1 MVDKMG
7 LLTDRIAIITGAAG
21 NLGRATAGAMQAAG
35 AKTVLVDFSNEQLQQ
50 AYPKAAQDPDRLLCG
65 GVDLTDEQS
74 ARTVVAAA
82 RERFGRIDV
91 LVNTVG
97 GFRGGKAVHEEELA
111 TWDLMMA
118 INVRTTLLACRAVL
132 PEFHA
137 RGSGAIV
144 NIAAGAALSSPNG
157 LAAYSASK
165 SGVIRLTEALAAE
178 GKAKGVRA
186 NAVLPGTI
194 DTPQNRAA
202 MPNADASKWVAPEA
216 IADVIVFLASDAA
229 RAVTGV
235 ALPVFGRA

>member
-1 MVDKMG
+1 M
-7 LLTDRIAIITGAAG
+7 R
-21 NLGRATAGAMQAAG
+21 AAG
-35 AKTVLVDFSNEQLQQ
+35 AKTVLVDGSQEHLQQ
-50 AYPKAAQDPDRLLCG
+50 AYPGAAQDPDRLLHG

-74 ARTVVAAA
+74 ARAVVAAA
-82 RERFGRIDV
+82 RERFGHIDA
-91 LVNTVG
+91 LVNIVG

-118 INVRTTLLACRAVL
+118 INLRTTLLTCRAVL
-132 PEFHA
+132 PEFYG
-137 RGSGAIV
+137 RGSGTIV
-144 NIAAGAALSSPNG
+144 NIAAGAALTAPAG

-165 SGVIRLTEALAAE
+165 SAVIRLTEALAAE
-178 GKAKGVRA
+178 GKTKGVRA

-202 MPNADASKWVAPEA
+202 MPKADTTKWVAPDA

>member
-1 MVDKMG
+1 MDTLQGK
-7 LLTDRIAIITGAAG
+7 IAIITGAAG
-21 NLGRATAGAMQAAG
+21 NLGRATAAAIRAAG
-35 AKTVLVDFSNEQLQQ
+35 AKTALVDASQEHLQQ
-50 AYPKAAQDPDRLLCG
+50 AYPAAHDADRLLLG
-65 GVDLTDEQS
+65 GIDLTDEQS
-74 ARTVVAAA
+74 ARAVAAAA

-97 GFRGGKAVHEEELA
+97 GFRGGKAVQEEELA

-118 INVRTTLLACRAVL
+118 MNVRTTLLACRAVL
-132 PEFHA
+132 PEFYGQ
-137 RGSGAIV
+137 GSGAIINV
-144 NIAAGAALSSPNG
+144 AAGAALSSPAG

-165 SGVIRLTEALAAE
+165 SAVIRLTEALAAE
-178 GKAKGVRA
+178 GKAKGVRV
-186 NAVLPGTI
+186 NAVLPSTI

-202 MPNADASKWVAPEA
+202 MPKADTSKWVAPEA

>member
-1 MVDKMG
+1 MSALHGK
-7 LLTDRIAIITGAAG
+7 IAIITGAAG
-21 NLGRATAGAMQAAG
+21 NLGRATAGAMRAAG
-35 AKTVLVDFSNEQLQQ
+35 AKTVLVDASQEHLQQ
-50 AYPKAAQDPDRLLCG
+50 AYPGAAQDPDRLPYG
-65 GVDLTDEQS
+65 GIDLTDEQS
-74 ARTVVAAA
+74 ARAVVAAT
-82 RERFGRIDV
+82 RERFGRIDA
-91 LVNTVG
+91 LVNIVG

-118 INVRTTLLACRAVL
+118 VNVRTTLLACRAVL
-132 PEFHA
+132 PEFYGQ
-137 RGSGAIV
+137 GSGAIV
-144 NIAAGAALSSPNG
+144 NIAAGAALSGPAG

-165 SGVIRLTEALAAE
+165 SAVIRLTEALAAE
-178 GKAKGVRA
+178 GKTQGIRA

-202 MPNADASKWVAPEA
+202 MPKADTSKWVAPDA

>member
-1 MVDKMG
+1 MSMLDGRV
-7 LLTDRIAIITGAAG
+7 AIVTGAAG
-21 NLGRATAGAMQAAG
+21 NLGRATAAALRAAG
-35 AKTVLVDFSNEQLQQ
+35 AKTVLVDASKEHLQQ
-50 AYPKAAQDPDRLLCG
+50 AYPGTQDPDRLLHG
-65 GVDLTDEQS
+65 GIDLTDEQGAHS
-74 ARTVVAAA
+74 IATAAVD
-82 RERFGRIDV
+82 RFGRIDL

-144 NIAAGAALSSPNG
+144 NIAAGAALSSPAG

-165 SGVIRLTEALAAE
+165 SAVIRLTEALAAE
-178 GKAKGVRA
+178 GKARGIRV

-202 MPNADASKWVAPEA
+202 MPNADTSKWVAPEA

-229 RAVTGV
+229 RAITGV

>member
-1 MVDKMG
+1 MG
-7 LLTDRIAIITGAAG
+7 MLDGRVAIVTGAAG
-21 NLGRATAGAMQAAG
+21 NLGRATAAAMRSAG
-35 AKTVLVDFSNEQLQQ
+35 ASTVLVDGSQEHLQQ
-50 AYPKAAQDPDRLLCG
+50 AFPGADPTRLLSG

-74 ARTVVAAA
+74 ARAVAAAA

-97 GFRGGKAVHEEELA
+97 GFRGGKPVHEEELA

-132 PEFHA
+132 PSLYA
-137 RGSGAIV
+137 QGSGAIV
-144 NIAAGAALSSPNG
+144 NIAAGAALASPAG

-165 SGVIRLTEALAAE
+165 SAVIRLTEALAAE
-178 GKAKGVRA
+178 GKTHGVRV
-186 NAVLPGTI
+186 NAVLPSTI

-202 MPNADASKWVAPEA
+202 MPNADTSKWVAPEA

>member
-1 MVDKMG
+1 MSMLNGRV
-7 LLTDRIAIITGAAG
+7 AIVTGAAG
-21 NLGRATAGAMQAAG
+21 NLGRATVEAMRTAGAR
-35 AKTVLVDFSNEQLQQ
+35 TVLVDASHEHLQQ
-50 AYPKAAQDPDRLLCG
+50 AYPGAAQDSDRLLSG

-74 ARTVVAAA
+74 ARAVVAAA

-97 GFRGGKAVHEEELA
+97 GFRGGKTVDEEELA

-118 INVRTTLLACRAVL
+118 INVRTMLLACRAVL

-137 RGSGAIV
+137 QGSGAIV
-144 NIAAGAALSSPNG
+144 NIAAGAALSTPAG

-165 SGVIRLTEALAAE
+165 SAVIRLTEALAAE
-178 GKAKGVRA
+178 GKSRGVRA

-202 MPNADASKWVAPEA
+202 MPDADTSKWVPPDA

>member
-1 MVDKMG
+1 MSMLNGRV
-7 LLTDRIAIITGAAG
+7 AIVTGAAG
-21 NLGRATAGAMQAAG
+21 NLGRATAEAMRAAG
-35 AKTVLVDFSNEQLQQ
+35 AKMVLVDASHEHLQQ
-50 AYPKAAQDPDRLLCG
+50 AYPGAAQDSDRLLCG

-74 ARTVVAAA
+74 ARAMVAAA

-97 GFRGGKAVHEEELA
+97 GFRGGRTVDEEALA

-137 RGSGAIV
+137 QGSGAIV
-144 NIAAGAALSSPNG
+144 NIAAGAALSAPTG

-165 SGVIRLTEALAAE
+165 SAVIRLTEALAAE
-178 GKAKGVRA
+178 GKTRGVRA

-202 MPNADASKWVAPEA
+202 MPDADTSKWVAPDA

>member
-1 MVDKMG
+1 MSTLDGRV
-7 LLTDRIAIITGAAG
+7 AIVTGAAG
-21 NLGRATAGAMQAAG
+21 NLGRATAAALRAAG
-35 AKTVLVDFSNEQLQQ
+35 AKTVLVDASREHLLQ
-50 AYPKAAQDPDRLLCG
+50 AYPGPQDPDRLLHG
-65 GVDLTDEQS
+65 GIDLTDEQGAQS
-74 ARTVVAAA
+74 IATAAV
-82 RERFGRIDV
+82 ERFGRIDV

-132 PEFHA
+132 PDFHDH
-137 RGSGAIV
+137 GSGAIV
-144 NIAAGAALSSPNG
+144 NIAAGAALSSPAG

-165 SGVIRLTEALAAE
+165 SAVIRLTEALAAE
-178 GKAKGVRA
+178 GKAKGVRV

-202 MPNADASKWVAPEA
+202 MPNADTSKWVAPEA

-229 RAVTGV
+229 RAITGV

>member
-1 MVDKMG
+1 MSALDGK
-7 LLTDRIAIITGAAG
+7 IAIVTGAAG
-21 NLGRATAGAMQAAG
+21 NLGRATAEAMRTAG
-35 AKTVLVDFSNEQLQQ
+35 AGTVLVDASHEHLQQ
-50 AYPKAAQDPDRLLCG
+50 AYPGAAHDSDRLLHG
-65 GVDLTDEQS
+65 GVDLADEQS

-97 GFRGGKAVHEEELA
+97 GFRGGKNVAEEELA
-111 TWDLMMA
+111 TWDLMMT
-118 INVRTTLLACRAVL
+118 INVRTCLLACRAAL
-132 PEFHA
+132 PAFYGQ
-137 RGSGAIV
+137 GSGAIV
-144 NIAAGAALSSPNG
+144 NIAAGAALSGPAG

-165 SGVIRLTEALAAE
+165 SAVIRLTEALAAE
-178 GKAKGVRA
+178 GKSRGVRA

-202 MPNADASKWVAPEA
+202 MPNADTTKWVAPGA